1 MKILVIES
9 SPHKHGSS
17 NLLAA
22 EFRRGAEEAGH
33 DVTVFD
39 AGHTKLNPCLGCGA
53 CGMSGPCVQKDDM
66 TLIYPAYCEADVVV
80 FASPMYYW
88 GFSGQL
94 KCTLDRLFAITEL
107 DPEWRTPHKGAV
119 LLMAAEGTGKEN
131 DAPVLNYYKSLLGFL
146 GWDDFGAI
154 IAGGFLKAGAI
165 SGSPFMQEA
174 FELGK
179 SIC

>member
-53 CGMSGPCVQKDDM
+53 CGMSGRCV
-66 TLIYPAYCEADVVV
+66 
-80 FASPMYYW
+80 
-88 GFSGQL
+88 
-94 KCTLDRLFAITEL
+94 
-107 DPEWRTPHKGAV
+107 
-119 LLMAAEGTGKEN
+119 
-131 DAPVLNYYKSLLGFL
+131 
-146 GWDDFGAI
+146 
-154 IAGGFLKAGAI
+154 
-165 SGSPFMQEA
+165 
-174 FELGK
+174 
-179 SIC
+179 